1 MERFFFNHRGDNG
14 LQLDI
19 EGIKLHSLNE
29 ALNEAVYA
37 ARCAMMLADVPSGG
51 CFEIEDAGRALVG
64 RVPYSAT
71 PGIPNE
77 AGEIAALPV
86 IRRGIRP
93 PFSG

>member
-14 LQLDI
+14 LQLDIEGIKLHSI

-77 AGEIAALPV
+77 AGEIAALPIV
-86 IRRGIRP
+86 R
-93 PFSG
+93 